1 MPKQSNE
8 EESNSLHAE
17 QVNNSQDEHTEN
29 EQPRRRGKFDPHCPW
44 VDLGG
49 EG

>member
-1 MPKQSNE
+1 MFKQSNE
-8 EESNSLHAE
+8 EESNTLHVEVSA
-17 QVNNSQDEHTEN
+17 SQDEHAEN

-44 VDLGG
+44 FDLGG

>member
-1 MPKQSNE
+1 MSKQTNE
-8 EESNSLHAE
+8 EESSNQHAE
-17 QVNNSQDEHTEN
+17 SVSPHDEHAEN
-29 EQPRRRGKFDPHCPW
+29 EQPRRRGKFDPHCLW